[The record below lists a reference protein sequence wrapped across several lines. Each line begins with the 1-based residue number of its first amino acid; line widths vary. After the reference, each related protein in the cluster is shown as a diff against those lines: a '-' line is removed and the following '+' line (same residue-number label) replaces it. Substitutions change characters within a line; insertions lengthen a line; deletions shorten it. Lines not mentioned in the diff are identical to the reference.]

1 MSEIV
6 RIRLP
11 NGNLI
16 TVKLIDFDRDLDRRD
31 GGVTIEPVSDNAN
44 SVHHHSFEDRE
55 GNWNLLIRDQNN
67 QNIVAYV
74 LNKRNGSW
82 TERALTDA
90 EKRAR

>member
-1 MSEIV
+1 MPEIV
-6 RIRLP
+6 RFRLP
-11 NGNLI
+11 DGNLI
-16 TVKLIDFDRDLDRRD
+16 TVKLMDLRRDLDRD

-44 SVHHHSFEDRE
+44 SVHYHSFEDRDE
-55 GNWNLLIRDQNN
+55 NWNILIRDQNN

-82 TERALTDA
+82 TERSLTDV

>member
-6 RIRLP
+6 RFRLP
-11 NGNLI
+11 DGNQI
-16 TVKLIDFDRDLDRRD
+16 TVKLMDLGRDLDRRD

-44 SVHHHSFEDRE
+44 SVHYHSFEDRDE
-55 GNWNLLIRDQNN
+55 NWNILIRDQNN

-82 TERALTDA
+82 TERSLTDA